1 MVVSGLPHHQPY
13 TRVTAVPHRWC
24 RVLFVTSV
32 RPGYV
37 TGASASPPTRA
48 LVPSEMPSVLSV
60 SEESGT
66 MVSY

>member
-1 MVVSGLPHHQPY
+1 
-13 TRVTAVPHRWC
+13 
-24 RVLFVTSV
+24 VTSV

-66 MVSY
+66 MVSC